1 MSSDYSG
8 SVFTDNI
15 LISYLPVRPC
25 GVSLQLNLSPFENC
39 QMMRVLI
46 LKQLPMRIRTLQSLF
61 VLGILVVLISISS
74 CRGDRRPL
82 LPNVTGRA
90 GEVVVVMNAPLWEAE
105 PGRVL
110 GRTLASEHPGLLQ
123 YEPMFNIVRIGH
135 AAFTNI
141 FKTHRN
147 IVVVNV
153 SPTAGETRMSI
164 RKNVWAR
171 PQTVIE
177 IIARDSESLA
187 SFLENQRERIL
198 DEFVSAERER
208 IIDYHKSMERVSIRE
223 RLQDKFDVSMVVPRG
238 YNIII
243 DTTDFI
249 WIRHDPRRVTQ
260 DIIQGVFVYQFEY
273 TDPET
278 FTPEYLVRV
287 RDRFLRRYIEGPSP
301 GSWMATETL
310 VPPEFI
316 EFMEND
322 RYHAKLRGLWRLEN
336 DFMGGPF
343 ISHATLNEERNKVV
357 VAEAFVYVPGDRKRN
372 LLRQVEAIIRTLEI
386 GE

>member
-1 MSSDYSG
+1 MSIKIKK
-8 SVFTDNI
+8 N
-15 LISYLPVRPC
+15 
-25 GVSLQLNLSPFENC
+25 
-39 QMMRVLI
+39 
-46 LKQLPMRIRTLQSLF
+46 LF
-61 VLGILVVLISISS
+61 VLGLLAGLVSISA
-74 CRGDRRPL
+74 CRGERTPL

-105 PGRVL
+105 PGRTL
-110 GRTLASEHPGLLQ
+110 GKALQSEHPGLLQ
-123 YEPMFNIVRIGH
+123 YEPMFDVVRISH

-147 IVVVNV
+147 IIIVNV

-164 RKNVWAR
+164 RKDAWAR
-171 PQTVIE
+171 PQTVLD
-177 IIARDSESLA
+177 IIARDAESLTT
-187 SFLENQRERIL
+187 FIENQKQRIL
-198 DEFVSAERER
+198 DEFVDAERGR
-208 IIDYHKSMERVSIRE
+208 IIDYHKAMERVSVRE
-223 RLQDKFDVSMVVPRG
+223 RLDEKFNASMVVPRG

-260 DIIQGVFVYQFEY
+260 DIIQGLFVYQFDY

-278 FTPEYLVRV
+278 FTPEYLIGV
-287 RDRFLRRYIEGPSP
+287 RDRFLRRYVEGPTP
-301 GSWMATETL
+301 GSWMTTETL
-310 VPPEFI
+310 VPPDFD
-316 EFMEND
+316 EFMDND
-322 RYHAKLRGLWRLEN
+322 RYYARLRGLWRVEN

-343 ISHATLNEERNKVV
+343 VSHATLDEERSKVI

-372 LLRQVEAIIRTLEI
+372 LLRQVEAIIHTLEI

>member
-1 MSSDYSG
+1 MS
-8 SVFTDNI
+8 N
-15 LISYLPVRPC
+15 
-25 GVSLQLNLSPFENC
+25 
-39 QMMRVLI
+39 
-46 LKQLPMRIRTLQSLF
+46 RTLQSLF
-61 VLGILVVLISISS
+61 VFGLLVVYVSLLS
-74 CRGDRRPL
+74 CRGDRSPL

-105 PGRVL
+105 PGRTL
-110 GRTLASEHPGLLQ
+110 GKALASEHPGLLQ
-123 YEPMFNIVRIGH
+123 YEPMFDIVRIGH

-147 IVVVNV
+147 IIVVNV
-153 SPTAGETRMSI
+153 SPTAGETLMSI

-171 PQTVIE
+171 PQTVLE
-177 IIARDSESLA
+177 IIARDAESLT
-187 SFLENQRERIL
+187 SFLENQSERIL
-198 DEFVSAERER
+198 DEFVAAERER
-208 IIDYHKSMERVSIRE
+208 IIDYHRSMERVSIRE
-223 RLQDKFDVSMVVPRG
+223 RLQEKFDASIIVPRG
-238 YNIII
+238 YSIII

-249 WIRHDPRRVTQ
+249 WIRHDPRRLTQ
-260 DIIQGVFVYQFEY
+260 DIIQGVIVYQFEY

-301 GSWMATETL
+301 GSWMATEAL

-316 EFMEND
+316 EFMDND
-322 RYHAKLRGLWRLEN
+322 RYHAKLRGLWKVEN

-343 ISHATLNEERNKVV
+343 ISHATLDEERNKVI
-357 VAEAFVYVPGDRKRN
+357 VAEAFVYVPGDKKRN

-386 GE
+386 KE